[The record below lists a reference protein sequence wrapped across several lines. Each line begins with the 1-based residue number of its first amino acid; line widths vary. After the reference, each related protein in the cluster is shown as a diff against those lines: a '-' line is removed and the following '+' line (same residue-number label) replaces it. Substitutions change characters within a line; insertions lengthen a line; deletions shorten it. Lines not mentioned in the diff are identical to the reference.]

1 MVPSLLVLA
10 EDGIVTEKYLRW
22 LEKNFQQ
29 GRKRARIEAW
39 QLFVF
44 ACWYQFQI
52 KQTDPFASVT

>member
-1 MVPSLLVLA
+1 MLA